1 MVEHQ
6 HTESIDAP
14 AVEVVGVKKTYGE
27 GSAQTIAVDGIT
39 TQFTRGRFTAIVGPS
54 GSGKTT
60 LLHLMAGLDTPDSGR
75 VIVDGRDIA
84 ALPDDTLSDL
94 RRDRIGFI
102 FQDFNLLPYLTAEQN
117 IELPYTLRRQRPD
130 RAAVRRIASELGIAE
145 RLDHKPQEMSGGQ
158 RQRVAVA
165 RALVGRPAVI
175 FADEP
180 TGALDVKSSRQLLAI
195 LRSMATDRGQTI
207 IMVTHDPNAAACA
220 DRALVVRDGSIAA
233 DIMHPTPADV
243 VRALNE
249 GSGTLPSAATG
260 EGNKTPTTYADKQ
273 GGTATLSASSKG
285 LGQEM
290 SR

>member
-1 MVEHQ
+1 MVEQQ
-6 HTESIDAP
+6 HIEPVDTP
-14 AVEVVGVKKTYGE
+14 AVEVVDVKKTYGE
-27 GSAQTIAVDGIT
+27 GIAQTIAVDGIT
-39 TQFTRGRFTAIVGPS
+39 TQFARGRFTAIVGPS

-75 VIVDGRDIA
+75 VIVDGQDIA
-84 ALPDDTLSDL
+84 VLPDDALSDL

-117 IELPYTLRRQRPD
+117 IELPYTLRRQKPD
-130 RAAVRRIASELGIAE
+130 RAAVRRIADELGIAN
-145 RLDHKPQEMSGGQ
+145 RLGHKPQEMSGGQ

-180 TGALDVKSSRQLLAI
+180 TGALDVKSSRQLLGI
-195 LRSMATDRGQTI
+195 LRSMATDHGQTI

-233 DIMHPTPADV
+233 DIAYPTPADV
-243 VRALNE
+243 VHALE
-249 GSGTLPSAATG
+249 
-260 EGNKTPTTYADKQ
+260 EGNRTPVPAETRRRGNMSPTLTGKQ
-273 GGTATLSASSKG
+273 EGTVTFLAASKG
-285 LGQEM
+285 LGQEAL
-290 SR
+290 R